1 VHSDEKLGRLPYHG
15 PIPENLSRHKGT
27 DTLESFLMKVAFES
41 DLRKN
46 LARIEH
52 VLVVKVY
59 FERRKSAKV
68 FMTRVQDFF

>member
-1 VHSDEKLGRLPYHG
+1 
-15 PIPENLSRHKGT
+15 
-27 DTLESFLMKVAFES
+27 MKVAFES

-59 FERRKSAKV
+59 FERRKVRKFS
-68 FMTRVQDFF
+68 